1 MTEQGPTPEST
12 IRSPDSAAQLA
23 DPAVA
28 PPPTATDHDP
38 ASAALPPAPAGPW
51 EGCIADVPLAPTG
64 RNSTFASAPPP
75 PYAPIGDHPAG
86 SGGRPRRIRR
96 RSRRVGALVAIAALI
111 GGGVGGGIA
120 SALGGSGAADNVI
133 HVASTT
139 NLASQATNNVA
150 SIVSK
155 VDPAIVSVTSQV
167 VVDEPSDGFG
177 FGGYEEQET
186 LEGTGMIVT
195 SSGEVVTNNH
205 VIEDASSI
213 SVTLDGSS
221 KSYPAKLVGAD
232 PTADV
237 ALLQIEGVGGLPTVT
252 FGNSSQVAVGDSV
265 VAIGNALALGSSPT
279 VTTGIIS
286 AEDRTITAEDD
297 SGNTET
303 LHGLFQTDAAI
314 NPGNSGGPL
323 LDSAGDVIGMNTA
336 AAGDDSDGTS
346 SEDIGFSIPSNE
358 IVALLPS
365 LERGGTSSGAV
376 D

>member
-1 MTEQGPTPEST
+1 M
-12 IRSPDSAAQLA
+12 
-23 DPAVA
+23 
-28 PPPTATDHDP
+28 
-38 ASAALPPAPAGPW
+38 AAL
-51 EGCIADVPLAPTG
+51 L
-64 RNSTFASAPPP
+64 
-75 PYAPIGDHPAG
+75 
-86 SGGRPRRIRR
+86 
-96 RSRRVGALVAIAALI
+96 

-120 SALGGSGAADNVI
+120 ASLGGSGAANNVI

-139 NLASQATNNVA
+139 NLASQNGSVA

-167 VVDEPSDGFG
+167 VVDEPSNGFG
-177 FGGYEEQET
+177 LGGFQEDET

-195 SSGEVVTNNH
+195 SSGEVVTNDH
-205 VIEDASSI
+205 VIAGATSI

-221 KSYPAKLVGAD
+221 KSYTATLVGAD
-232 PTADV
+232 PTDDV
-237 ALLQIEGVGGLPTVT
+237 ALLQIEGVSNLPTVT

-286 AEDRTITAEDD
+286 AEDRTITAEND

-323 LDSAGDVIGMNTA
+323 VDSAGDVIGMNTA
-336 AAGDDSDGTS
+336 AAGDNSDGTS

-365 LERGGTSSGAV
+365 LERGGTGSGTM

>member
-1 MTEQGPTPEST
+1 M
-12 IRSPDSAAQLA
+12 
-23 DPAVA
+23 
-28 PPPTATDHDP
+28 
-38 ASAALPPAPAGPW
+38 AAL
-51 EGCIADVPLAPTG
+51 V
-64 RNSTFASAPPP
+64 
-75 PYAPIGDHPAG
+75 
-86 SGGRPRRIRR
+86 
-96 RSRRVGALVAIAALI
+96 

-120 SALGGSGAADNVI
+120 AALGGSGGADNVV
-133 HVASTT
+133 HVATTT
-139 NLASQATNNVA
+139 NLASQDDSVA

-167 VVDEPSDGFG
+167 VVDEPSNGFG
-177 FGGYEEQET
+177 FGGYEEET

-205 VIEDASSI
+205 VIDGATSI
-213 SVTLDGSS
+213 SVTFNGSS
-221 KSYPAKLVGAD
+221 KSYTATLVGAD
-232 PTADV
+232 PTDDV
-237 ALLQIEGVGGLPTVT
+237 ALLQIEGVSGLPTVT
-252 FGNSSQVAVGDSV
+252 FGNSAQVAVGDSV

-286 AEDRTITAEDD
+286 AEGRTITAEDD

-303 LHGLFQTDAAI
+303 LHGLLQTDAAI

-336 AAGDDSDGTS
+336 GAGGDSDGTS
-346 SEDIGFSIPSNE
+346 SQDIGFSIPSNE

-365 LERGGTSSGAV
+365 LEQGGTSSGTM